1 MSSVGDKRKQQLEEL
16 SFYLGRELSA
26 RTVMFHSA
34 IAEKLGLSVTE
45 HKALDLLSRHGPMPA
60 GQLAELTGL
69 TSGAVTGMVDR
80 LEKTRF
86 LRRKTD
92 PNDRRKVIIEANEE
106 KYEEMAGLFESL
118 AQGMNRLLGSY
129 NDEALTVIHDFLSK
143 LPGLMQEETEK
154 LKRQSLNTPGKLPV
168 GSKQLD

>member
-1 MSSVGDKRKQQLEEL
+1 MSSAYDERKQRLEQL

-34 IAEKLGLSVTE
+34 VAEKLGLSATE

-80 LEKTRF
+80 LEKAEF
-86 LRRKTD
+86 LGRKAD
-92 PNDRRKVIIEANEE
+92 PNDRRKVIIEVNEK
-106 KYEEMAGLFESL
+106 KYYQIAELFESL
-118 AQGMNRLLGSY
+118 GQRMIRLLETYS
-129 NDEALTVIHDFLSK
+129 DEDLAVIHDLFSK

-154 LKRQSLNTPGKLPV
+154 LKKISLER
-168 GSKQLD
+168 S